1 MVKFHFSILAQNRLK
16 IDSIAIMGIN
26 QEHAERKLRQMYR
39 HCEVLGCEIKN
50 ASARPTH
57 IHTQVVEDRASA
69 GPFFGLLSA

>member
-16 IDSIAIMGIN
+16 IDSIAIMGVN

-50 ASARPTH
+50 ASAKPTH
-57 IHTQVVEDRASA
+57 IHAQVVEDRTSA
-69 GPFFGLLSA
+69 GSAFGLISV